1 MQLLNTGDDKLDGGQ
16 ANETAKVSQ
25 VAVQLK
31 QLARDTG
38 AAVLALSDIIKS
50 EQGAAI
56 KGAEF
61 TLNMLRG
68 SNRIAHAADTVLALY
83 AERKGEGGKADSDPW
98 AMFWPPSAPGQ
109 RNRADGAGA

>member
-1 MQLLNTGDDKLDGGQ
+1 VDYLQLLNTGDEKLDSGQ

-38 AAVLALSDIIKS
+38 AAILALSDIIKS
-50 EQGAAI
+50 RNKGAAI
-56 KGAEF
+56 KGSEF

-68 SNRIAHAADTVLALY
+68 SNRIAHAADTVLAFY
-83 AERKGEGGKADSDPW
+83 S
-98 AMFWPPSAPGQ
+98 
-109 RNRADGAGA
+109 